1 MNLKPVDLEPLR
13 WAIRQY
19 KMMEIWGDSIT
30 EISADE
36 RRERSRSRAL
46 DARDSYV
53 KLMQSPRNNGSA
65 EYQFWAIK
73 KSLGLRTSSRHTAQ
87 PTGGKNWKAWG

>member
-46 DARDSYV
+46 DARDS
-53 KLMQSPRNNGSA
+53 
-65 EYQFWAIK
+65 
-73 KSLGLRTSSRHTAQ
+73 
-87 PTGGKNWKAWG
+87 